1 MDSLSGAPALPA
13 LDNTMGVWLL
23 GTCFGALY
31 VLLLVHA
38 LVFMTIHLHHGSL
51 QGVQYNQTVR
61 YFRLYPHDPR
71 WLKFWVSPFQVP
83 GSVCDS

>member
-1 MDSLSGAPALPA
+1 MGA
-13 LDNTMGVWLL
+13 WLL
-23 GTCFGALY
+23 GTCLGALY
-31 VLLLVHA
+31 VFHVVLA
-38 LVFMTIHLHHGSL
+38 LAFMTNYLHHGSL

-83 GSVCDS
+83 GSVYDS